1 MNRSTYGSPSEAE
14 KGQIT
19 NTRNAVVEKFNGV
32 GIGWS
37 KVAYQNENG
46 DFVMRDYFANML
58 NVFGVKKEHADQF
71 LVDIL
76 KTIQQNEIKP
86 VKKQTY
92 ATIAIRAIAKCSLP
106 HLKSAPI
113 ERHWDLE
120 INCKKQSPYVM
131 FVNIREG
138 EEHNSVICFV
148 KELLIFAKF
157 INSKRCIVDDLL
169 FKTSSIR
176 GDLNDKELFC

>member
-1 MNRSTYGSPSEAE
+1 MNRSTYASLSETE

-19 NTRNAVVEKFNGV
+19 DERNAVVEKFKGV
-32 GIGWS
+32 AIGWS

-46 DFVMRDYFANML
+46 DFMRDYFANML

-76 KTIQQNEIKP
+76 KDIQQNEIKL

-92 ATIAIRAIAKCSLP
+92 ATTAIRAIAKCSLP
-106 HLKSAPI
+106 HLKSSPI
-113 ERHWDLE
+113 ERYWDFDF
-120 INCKKQSPYVM
+120 NCKKQSPYVKL
-131 FVNIREG
+131 VNIREG
-138 EEHNSVICFV
+138 EEHNGVICFV

-157 INSKRCIVDDLL
+157 INSKKCIVDDVL

-176 GDLNDKELFC
+176 SDLNDKELFC

>member
-1 MNRSTYGSPSEAE
+1 MNRSTYASLSETE

-19 NTRNAVVEKFNGV
+19 DERNAVVEKFKGV
-32 GIGWS
+32 AIGWS

-76 KTIQQNEIKP
+76 KDIQQNEIKL

-92 ATIAIRAIAKCSLP
+92 ATTAIRAIGKCSLP
-106 HLKSAPI
+106 HLKSSPI
-113 ERHWDLE
+113 ERYWDLDF
-120 INCKKQSPYVM
+120 NCKKQSPYVKL
-131 FVNIREG
+131 VNIREG
-138 EEHNSVICFV
+138 EEHNGVICFV

-157 INSKRCIVDDLL
+157 INSKKCIVDDVL

-176 GDLNDKELFC
+176 SDLNDKELFC

>member
-1 MNRSTYGSPSEAE
+1 MNRSTQGSLSEAE

-19 NTRNAVVEKFNGV
+19 DARNAVVEKFNGV

-71 LVDIL
+71 LVYIL
-76 KTIQQNEIKP
+76 KTIQQNEIKL

-92 ATIAIRAIAKCSLP
+92 ATTAIRVIAKCS
-106 HLKSAPI
+106 
-113 ERHWDLE
+113 
-120 INCKKQSPYVM
+120 
-131 FVNIREG
+131 
-138 EEHNSVICFV
+138 
-148 KELLIFAKF
+148 
-157 INSKRCIVDDLL
+157 
-169 FKTSSIR
+169 
-176 GDLNDKELFC
+176 

>member
-1 MNRSTYGSPSEAE
+1 M
-14 KGQIT
+14 
-19 NTRNAVVEKFNGV
+19 EKFNRI

-71 LVDIL
+71 LVYIL
-76 KTIQQNEIKP
+76 KTIQQNEIKL

-92 ATIAIRAIAKCSLP
+92 ATIAIRPIAKCSLS
-106 HLKSAPI
+106 HLKSTPI
-113 ERHWDLE
+113 ERCWDLDF
-120 INCKKQSPYVM
+120 NCKKQSPYVKL
-131 FVNIREG
+131 VNIREG
-138 EEHNSVICFV
+138 EEHNGVICFV
-148 KELLIFAKF
+148 KGLLIFDNF
-157 INSKRCIVDDLL
+157 INLKQCIVDDLL

-176 GDLNDKELFC
+176 SDLNNKEFSC